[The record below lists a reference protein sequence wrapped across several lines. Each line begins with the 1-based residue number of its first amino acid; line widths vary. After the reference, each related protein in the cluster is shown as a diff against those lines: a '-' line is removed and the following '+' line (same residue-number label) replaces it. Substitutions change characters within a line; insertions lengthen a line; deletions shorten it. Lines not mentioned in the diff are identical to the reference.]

1 MLHVLGI
8 FSINGQPPVT
18 VVTVLELGLSLKCLR
33 WGLLAADFDYELPKR
48 LIAQRPL
55 TGRSDSRMLAIDR
68 RAGTW
73 ADSTVANL
81 PRFVGPGDCL
91 VVNNSRV
98 LPARLLGTR
107 RNSQGRPG
115 GGAAELLLLE
125 PDPAAA
131 GLWRALVR
139 PGKRLAV
146 GTAVEVGGVSVRIRD
161 RLPGGVRLVEF
172 PGMDKAAVER
182 LMSEHGHMPL
192 PPYIRRDD
200 EMADHE
206 RYQTVFARAEGSVAA
221 PTAGLHFD
229 GPLLERVRARG
240 AIISEIT
247 LHVGLGTFRP
257 LSSERVADHTMHA
270 ERFEISREAADSIQ
284 AAQRVMA
291 VGTTAVRTLEAAAGA
306 GGGAIR
312 PLRDETDL
320 FITPGFRFQAVDALL
335 TNFHLPRST
344 LLMLVAAFAGQDLTR
359 AAYAHAV
366 EQEYRFYSYGD
377 CMLIT

>member
-1 MLHVLGI
+1 M
-8 FSINGQPPVT
+8 
-18 VVTVLELGLSLKCLR
+18 
-33 WGLLAADFDYELPKR
+33 LAADFDYELPKR

-55 TGRSDSRMLAIDR
+55 AGRSDSRMLAIDR

-73 ADSTVANL
+73 TDSMVADL

-107 RNSQGRPG
+107 RDSPRQSG
-115 GGAAELLLLE
+115 GGAAEILLLE
-125 PDPAAA
+125 SDPKGA

-139 PGKRLAV
+139 PGKKLV
-146 GTAVEVGGVSVRIRD
+146 PGTAVQVGDISVRIMD
-161 RLPGGVRLVEF
+161 RLPDGVRLVEF
-172 PGMDKAAVER
+172 PGMDSAAVEL
-182 LMSEHGHMPL
+182 LMREHGHMPL
-192 PPYIRRDD
+192 PPYIRRAD
-200 EMADHE
+200 ELADQE
-206 RYQTVFARAEGSVAA
+206 RYQTVFARAGGSVAA

-229 GPLLERVRARG
+229 GPLLERVQARG
-240 AIISEIT
+240 ATLAEIT

-257 LSSERVADHTMHA
+257 LSSERVEDHTMHA
-270 ERFEISREAADSIQ
+270 ERFEISRQAADSIQ
-284 AAQRVMA
+284 AAGRVVA
-291 VGTTAVRTLEAAAGA
+291 VGTTAVRTLEAAAGT

-320 FITPGFRFQAVDALL
+320 FITPGFRFQAVGALL

-344 LLMLVAAFAGQDLTR
+344 LLMLVAAFAGTDLTR

-377 CMLIT
+377 CMLVT

>member
-1 MLHVLGI
+1 M
-8 FSINGQPPVT
+8 
-18 VVTVLELGLSLKCLR
+18 
-33 WGLLAADFDYELPKR
+33 LAADFDYELPKR

-55 TGRSDSRMLAIDR
+55 PGRSDSRMLAIDR

-73 ADSTVANL
+73 TDSLVADL
-81 PRFVGPGDCL
+81 PDLVGPGDCL

-107 RNSQGRPG
+107 RDSAGRPG
-115 GGAAELLLLE
+115 GGAAEILLLV
-125 PDPAAA
+125 PDPTRE

-139 PGKRLAV
+139 PGKKLAP
-146 GTAVEVGGVSVRIRD
+146 GTTVEVGGVSIRIGD
-161 RLPGGVRLVEF
+161 RLPDGVRLVEF
-172 PGMDKAAVER
+172 PGMDSAAVER
-182 LMSEHGHMPL
+182 FMSEHGHMPL
-192 PPYIRRDD
+192 PPYIRRSD
-200 EMADHE
+200 ELADHE
-206 RYQTVFARAEGSVAA
+206 RYQTVFARAGGSVAA

-229 GPLLERVRARG
+229 GPLLEQVRAQG
-240 AIISEIT
+240 ATVAEIT

-257 LSSERVADHTMHA
+257 LSSERVEDHTMHA
-270 ERFEISREAADSIQ
+270 ERFEISREAADSIRT
-284 AAQRVMA
+284 ARRAVA

-306 GGGAIR
+306 GGGAIQ

-320 FITPGFRFQAVDALL
+320 FITPGFHFQAVGALL

-344 LLMLVAAFAGQDLTR
+344 LLMLVAAFAGTDLMR

-366 EQEYRFYSYGD
+366 GQEYRFYSYGD

>member
-1 MLHVLGI
+1 M
-8 FSINGQPPVT
+8 
-18 VVTVLELGLSLKCLR
+18 
-33 WGLLAADFDYELPKR
+33 LAADFDYELPKR

-55 TGRSDSRMLAIDR
+55 PGRSDSRMLAIDR

-73 ADSTVANL
+73 TDSMVADL

-107 RNSQGRPG
+107 SDSRGRSG
-115 GGAAELLLLE
+115 GRAEVLLLG
-125 PDPAAA
+125 PDPTRE

-139 PGKRLAV
+139 PGKRLAP
-146 GTAVEVGGVSVRIRD
+146 GTAVEVGGVSVRIGD
-161 RLPGGVRLVEF
+161 RLPDGVRLVEF
-172 PGMDKAAVER
+172 PGLDDAAVER

-192 PPYIRRDD
+192 PPYIHRAD
-200 EMADHE
+200 ELADHE
-206 RYQTVFARAEGSVAA
+206 RYQTVFARAAGSVAA

-229 GPLLERVRARG
+229 GPLLERVQARG
-240 AIISEIT
+240 ATIAQIT

-257 LSSERVADHTMHA
+257 LSSERVEDHTLHA
-270 ERFEISREAADSIQ
+270 ERFEISRQ
-284 AAQRVMA
+284 AAARIRAAGRVVA
-291 VGTTAVRTLEAAAGA
+291 VGTTAVRTLEGAASA

-312 PLRDETDL
+312 PLQGETDL
-320 FITPGFRFQAVDALL
+320 FITPGHRFQAVGALL

-344 LLMLVAAFAGQDLTR
+344 LLMLVAAFAGADLTR

-366 EQEYRFYSYGD
+366 TQEYRFYSYGD

>member
-1 MLHVLGI
+1 M
-8 FSINGQPPVT
+8 
-18 VVTVLELGLSLKCLR
+18 
-33 WGLLAADFDYELPKR
+33 LAADFDYELPKR

-55 TGRSDSRMLAIDR
+55 PGRSDSRMLAIDR
-68 RAGTW
+68 RSGTW
-73 ADSTVANL
+73 TDSKVADL

-107 RNSQGRPG
+107 RDSRGRPG
-115 GGAAELLLLE
+115 GGAAEILLLE
-125 PDPAAA
+125 PDPTAA

-139 PGKRLAV
+139 PGKRLAP
-146 GTAVEVGGVSVRIRD
+146 GTAVEVGGRSVRIGD
-161 RLPGGVRLVEF
+161 RLSGGVRLVEF
-172 PGMDKAAVER
+172 PGMDSAAVER
-182 LMSEHGHMPL
+182 LMNEHGHMPL
-192 PPYIRRDD
+192 PPYIRRED
-200 EMADHE
+200 EVADHE
-206 RYQTVFARAEGSVAA
+206 RYQTVFARADGSAAA

-240 AIISEIT
+240 ATIAEIT

-257 LSSERVADHTMHA
+257 LSSERIEDHTMHA
-270 ERFEISREAADSIQ
+270 ERIEISPEAADRIQ
-284 AAQRVMA
+284 AARRVVA

-306 GGGAIR
+306 AGGAIR
-312 PLRDETDL
+312 PLRDETDV
-320 FITPGFRFQAVDALL
+320 FITPGFRFQAVGGLL

-344 LLMLVAAFAGQDLTR
+344 LLMLVAAFAGTDLTR

>member
-1 MLHVLGI
+1 MKDCAPRSGPRARP
-8 FSINGQPPVT
+8 S
-18 VVTVLELGLSLKCLR
+18 LE

-55 TGRSDSRMLAIDR
+55 PGRSDSRMLAIDR

-73 ADSTVANL
+73 TDSTVADL

-107 RNSQGRPG
+107 RDSAGRSG
-115 GGAAELLLLE
+115 GGAAEILLLE
-125 PDPAAA
+125 PDPTRA

-139 PGKRLAV
+139 PGKKLAP

-161 RLPGGVRLVEF
+161 RLPDGVRLVEF
-172 PGMDKAAVER
+172 PGMDSAAVES
-182 LMSEHGHMPL
+182 LMREHGHMPL
-192 PPYIRRDD
+192 PPYIQRAD
-200 EMADHE
+200 ELADHE
-206 RYQTVFARAEGSVAA
+206 RYQTVFARAAGSVAA

-229 GPLLERVRARG
+229 GPLLEGVQARG
-240 AIISEIT
+240 ATIAEIT

-257 LSSERVADHTMHA
+257 LSSEQVEDHTMHA
-270 ERFEISREAADSIQ
+270 ERFEISRLAADCIQ
-284 AAQRVMA
+284 AAGRVVA

-312 PLRDETDL
+312 PMRGETDL
-320 FITPGFRFQAVDALL
+320 FITPGFRFQAVGVLL

-344 LLMLVAAFAGQDLTR
+344 LLMLVAAFAGADLTR
-359 AAYAHAV
+359 AAYDHAV
-366 EQEYRFYSYGD
+366 GQEYRFYSYGD

>member
-1 MLHVLGI
+1 M
-8 FSINGQPPVT
+8 
-18 VVTVLELGLSLKCLR
+18 
-33 WGLLAADFDYELPKR
+33 LAADFDYELPKR

-55 TGRSDSRMLAIDR
+55 PGRSDSRMLAIDR

-73 ADSTVANL
+73 TDSMVADL

-107 RNSQGRPG
+107 SDPRGRSG
-115 GGAAELLLLE
+115 GRAEVLLLG
-125 PDPAAA
+125 PDPTRA

-139 PGKRLAV
+139 PGKRLAP
-146 GTAVEVGGVSVRIRD
+146 GTAVEVGGVSVRIGD
-161 RLPGGVRLVEF
+161 RLPDGVRLVEF
-172 PGMDKAAVER
+172 PGLDGAAVER

-192 PPYIRRDD
+192 PPYIHRAD
-200 EMADHE
+200 EQADHE
-206 RYQTVFARAEGSVAA
+206 RYQTVFARAAGSVAA

-229 GPLLERVRARG
+229 GPLLERVQARG
-240 AIISEIT
+240 ATIAQIT

-257 LSSERVADHTMHA
+257 LSSERVEDHAMHA
-270 ERFEISREAADSIQ
+270 ERFEISRQ
-284 AAQRVMA
+284 AAARIRAAGRVVA
-291 VGTTAVRTLEAAAGA
+291 VGTTAVRTLEAAASA

-312 PLRDETDL
+312 PLRGETDL
-320 FITPGFRFQAVDALL
+320 FITPGHRFQAVGALL

-344 LLMLVAAFAGQDLTR
+344 LLMLVAAFAGADLTR

-366 EQEYRFYSYGD
+366 GQEYRFYSYGD

>member
-1 MLHVLGI
+1 MCGC
-8 FSINGQPPVT
+8 SGA
-18 VVTVLELGLSLKCLR
+18 SLKYLR
-33 WGLLAADFDYELPKR
+33 WGLLASDFDYELPRR

-55 TGRSDSRMLAIDR
+55 PGRSDSRMLAIDR

-73 ADSTVANL
+73 TDSMVSDL

-107 RNSQGRPG
+107 RDSEGRPG
-115 GGAAELLLLE
+115 GGAAEVLLLE
-125 PDPAAA
+125 PDPTRE

-139 PGKRLAV
+139 PGKKLAP
-146 GTAVEVGGVSVRIRD
+146 GTAVEVGGVSVGIRD
-161 RLPGGVRLVEF
+161 RLPDGVRLVEF
-172 PGMDKAAVER
+172 PGMDSAAVER

-192 PPYIRRDD
+192 PPYIRRSD
-200 EMADHE
+200 ELADHE
-206 RYQTVFARAEGSVAA
+206 RYQTVFARAGGSVAA

-229 GPLLERVRARG
+229 GPLLEQVRARG
-240 AIISEIT
+240 ATIAEIT

-257 LSSERVADHTMHA
+257 LSSERVEDHTMHA
-270 ERFEISREAADSIQ
+270 ERFEISREAADSIRT
-284 AAQRVMA
+284 ARRAVA

-320 FITPGFRFQAVDALL
+320 FITPGFHFQAVGALL

-344 LLMLVAAFAGQDLTR
+344 LLMLVAAFAGTDLMR

-366 EQEYRFYSYGD
+366 GQEYRFYSYGD